1 MAQNQC
7 DFERIDGHSLT
18 SQANLNSTQSENYI
32 NLGML
37 INNLEKD
44 PQTFWGAINSYF
56 YKQITP
62 LDKNKID
69 TLISQLSV
77 PPQDD
82 KVFESKDELLQ
93 VEDIVNP
100 EYLLSLNN
108 NHHHNLDSINKR
120 QKTKSEIDRITVE
133 LEKITKDQRILHIEN
148 VQRLFELKDR
158 IIRDEDQQNES
169 DYSPL
174 VYKLIS
180 NENVCQ
186 KSQNIN
192 QLVFSKDSMQ
202 FQADFIKSLILELE
216 DSQTAE
222 SIKYVIDC
230 KKNGQIHE
238 FCIIFDKAISDTEI
252 WIKEGLLD
260 KFDKLRDQSLFK
272 IHAIPQKVS
281 KSLSTFNIGALF
293 SCAQKQIHRRLDI
306 KERPWKDI
314 IINSLGNNPTELSN
328 IFYKEQMQLK
338 ANQLELCHHCRYLFP
353 KEFTYGC
360 NYHSSKM
367 GYFTSDTNLT
377 KGAATLLKEMENNE
391 SLSYLYKWNEE
402 KNEYICERKYCAN
415 CLKSNYDIN
424 IHSMRSDHNWLC
436 PFCKG
441 VCFCSR
447 CLRNDQINKLV
458 QVYLDIGGDSKTIVK
473 ESSLRNILWKTINR
487 IPQPIEEEGDHLLTL
502 PRPLNSA
509 GKHKYSI
516 KKKNVRRKVRNSTI
530 EHEVCKKM
538 KITIDK
544 EKLLPSKRQKKKATE
559 YSSKNSSR
567 RSRSKNKELSRAQEE
582 PLLSY
587 KKNFC
592 RTSKSSLDLVDI
604 QSKLPS
610 LNFQSLKV
618 DTINDLPKFR
628 FQFQD
633 KN

>member
-1 MAQNQC
+1 MTQNQP
-7 DFERIDGHSLT
+7 DFERIHGHCLT
-18 SQANLNSTQSENYI
+18 HEANLNSTQSENYI

-44 PQTFWGAINSYF
+44 PQTFWGAINSFF

-69 TLISQLSV
+69 TLISQLSD
-77 PPQDD
+77 PPPDD
-82 KVFESKDELLQ
+82 KVLEAKDELLQ
-93 VEDIVNP
+93 IEDIVNP
-100 EYLLSLNN
+100 EYLPLLNN
-108 NHHHNLDSINKR
+108 HNQCNQDLTNKR
-120 QKTKSEIDRITVE
+120 QKTKNEIDRITVE

-158 IIRDEDQQNES
+158 IIRDEDQQHES

-174 VYKLIS
+174 VYKFIT
-180 NENVCQ
+180 NESQ
-186 KSQNIN
+186 QSQNIN
-192 QLVFSKDSMQ
+192 HSTFSKASMQ
-202 FQADFIKSLILELE
+202 FQADFIKRLILELE

-230 KKNGQIHE
+230 KKNDRMHD

-252 WIKEGLLD
+252 WIKESLLD

-272 IHAIPQKVS
+272 IHAIPQKVAQ
-281 KSLSTFNIGALF
+281 SLSTFNIGALF

-314 IINSLGNNPTELSN
+314 IINSIGNNPNDFSN
-328 IFYKEQMQLK
+328 VFYKEQMQLK
-338 ANQLELCHHCRYLFP
+338 ANQLELCHHCKYLFP

-367 GYFTSDTNLT
+367 GYFTSNTNLT
-377 KGAATLLKEMENNE
+377 QGATSLLKEMEHNE
-391 SLSYLYKWNEE
+391 SLPYLYKWNEE
-402 KNEYICERKYCAN
+402 KSEYICERKYCAS

-447 CLRNDQINKLV
+447 CLRNDQINKLA
-458 QVYLDIGGDSKTIVK
+458 QVYLDIGGDPRTITK
-473 ESSLRNILWKTINR
+473 ESSLRNILWKTIKR
-487 IPQPIEEEGDHLLTL
+487 IPEPIEEEGDHLLTL

-509 GKHKYSI
+509 GKHKYSV
-516 KKKNVRRKVRNSTI
+516 KKKNVKRKVRNSTT
-530 EHEVCKKM
+530 EHEVCKKI
-538 KITIDK
+538 KVTVDK
-544 EKLLPSKRQKKKATE
+544 EKLLQSKKKKKANE
-559 YSSKNSSR
+559 QSSSRDLSR

-587 KKNFC
+587 KKKTFVGLRNLSWIWQISTQTNSNC
-592 RTSKSSLDLVDI
+592 LL
-604 QSKLPS
+604 
-610 LNFQSLKV
+610 
-618 DTINDLPKFR
+618 
-628 FQFQD
+628 
-633 KN
+633 